1 MRYKDEEIAQL
12 VSSINDMATIFK
24 EMSTLV
30 VEQGTILDRI
40 DYNVQSALENTKEA
54 NQHILAVQESE
65 KSTRAQACIK
75 CQVTTIAALVLVIF
89 IKFAT

>member
-30 VEQGTILDRI
+30 APIILI
-40 DYNVQSALENTKEA
+40 KKSKATLNTAINLFKKPDSLIPIIMSKIPM
-54 NQHILAVQESE
+54 QHIKKAT
-65 KSTRAQACIK
+65 KSGY
-75 CQVTTIAALVLVIF
+75 
-89 IKFAT
+89 

>member
-40 DYNVQSALENTKEA
+40 DYNV
-54 NQHILAVQESE
+54 
-65 KSTRAQACIK
+65 
-75 CQVTTIAALVLVIF
+75 
-89 IKFAT
+89 

>member
-1 MRYKDEEIAQL
+1 MRYKDEEIPQL

-40 DYNVQSALENTKEA
+40 DYNV
-54 NQHILAVQESE
+54 
-65 KSTRAQACIK
+65 
-75 CQVTTIAALVLVIF
+75 
-89 IKFAT
+89 